1 MLVDQIEPSLGEV
14 IIVSY
19 DGGSNSE
26 SGSYEGNGTAVLDN
40 DCKYEGEFRNGMFH
54 GKGIFTWPRG
64 VKFEGDFE
72 AGQIL
77 GKGSYEWSDGS
88 IYVGEVRGG
97 LRHGPGKFT
106 GSSGQVY
113 EGEWASGMR
122 HGKGKIWYNEDR
134 TIVYTVRVYLAH
146 LLYRFAHHIFSLF
159 TGRLDSQSSPW
170 LRKYEVR
177 FGKHLRR

>member
-19 DGGSNSE
+19 DGEFGAD
-26 SGSYEGNGTAVLDN
+26 SGSYEGSGTAVMDN
-40 DCKYEGEFRNGMFH
+40 DCKYEGQFRNGMFH
-54 GKGIFTWPRG
+54 GKGVFTWPRG
-64 VKFEGDFE
+64 VRFEGDFE

-88 IYVGEVRGG
+88 IYVGDVRCG
-97 LRHGPGKFT
+97 LRHGSGKFT

-113 EGEWASGMR
+113 EGEWADGKR

-134 TIVYTVRVYLAH
+134 TIVYTVSMRILFSVMYWRCITFCLF
-146 LLYRFAHHIFSLF
+146 LLIRAIGFAIFV
-159 TGRLDSQSSPW
+159 TAT
-170 LRKYEVR
+170 EA
-177 FGKHLRR
+177 